1 DRRLMAESI
10 RPNAEVRTHV
20 TGDSLHEFLYERE
33 HMRDEKVSEEEIANE
48 KSYLTGVFPI
58 RLETQDGLLDQ
69 VVSMKML
76 DLPADYLRTYRE
88 NVNNVTT
95 EDIQRVAQQNV
106 TPDRAAIVIVG
117 DAAAVLD
124 QAKSYSE
131 EIEIYDTEGNRKQ

>member
-1 DRRLMAESI
+1 
-10 RPNAEVRTHV
+10 
-20 TGDSLHEFLYERE
+20 
-33 HMRDEKVSEEEIANE
+33 
-48 KSYLTGVFPI
+48 
-58 RLETQDGLLDQ
+58 
-69 VVSMKML
+69 MKML
-76 DLPADYLRTYRE
+76 DLPADYLKTYRE
-88 NVNNVTT
+88 NVNHVTT

>member
-1 DRRLMAESI
+1 M
-10 RPNAEVRTHV
+10 
-20 TGDSLHEFLYERE
+20 
-33 HMRDEKVSEEEIANE
+33 
-48 KSYLTGVFPI
+48 FPI
-58 RLETQDGLLDQ
+58 RIETQEGLLDQ

-76 DLPADYLRTYRE
+76 DLPADYLKTYRE
-88 NVNNVTT
+88 NVNHVTT

-117 DAAAVLD
+117 DAAAIID